1 MGGGG
6 GAVGTGAG
14 GAEGTGFGSAVGSA
28 APGVVLRFA
37 KRALPTKQ
45 DETARRTHTLQA
57 RQATTARTSP
67 MPSFRSLLKGGGCLS
82 SHDVGR
88 AVGAGEI
95 DGAAV
100 EGAAVGAGEV
110 VGASVVGNFVGD
122 GVGQLSRSSTCVTP
136 HDVDAHGVPPNA
148 LSRST
153 PSSTH
158 QPRSWSKAGALPNID
173 LILVT
178 LSTCHPPMSWL
189 KAEASANIVSMRVTL
204 WTAQAPMSRLKALVR

>member
-6 GAVGTGAG
+6 GAEGTLGAA

-45 DETARRTHTLQA
+45 DETARRTHTLQT
-57 RQATTARTSP
+57 RQTTTARTIP

-88 AVGAGEI
+88 AVGAGET

-100 EGAAVGAGEV
+100 VGAAVGAGEV
-110 VGASVVGNFVGD
+110 VGASVVGDFDGD
-122 GVGQLSRSSTCVTP
+122 GVGQFSRSSTCVTP
-136 HDVDAHGVPPNA
+136 HDVDAHEVLENA
-148 LSRST
+148 RSRST

-158 QPRSWSKAGALPNID
+158 QPRSWSKALALRNMA

-178 LSTCHPPMSWL
+178 LLTCV
-189 KAEASANIVSMRVTL
+189 EINQCVGCTR
-204 WTAQAPMSRLKALVR
+204 

>member
-6 GAVGTGAG
+6 GAEGTLGAA

-45 DETARRTHTLQA
+45 DETARRTHKLQT
-57 RQATTARTSP
+57 RQTTTARTIP
-67 MPSFRSLLKGGGCLS
+67 MPSFRSPLKGGGCLS

-110 VGASVVGNFVGD
+110 VGASVVGDFVGD

-136 HDVDAHGVPPNA
+136 HDVDAHAAPPNA
-148 LSRST
+148 RSRST

-158 QPRSWSKAGALPNID
+158 QLRSWSKAEALRNIQS
-173 LILVT
+173 ILVT
-178 LSTCHPPMSWL
+178 L
-189 KAEASANIVSMRVTL
+189 
-204 WTAQAPMSRLKALVR
+204 

>member
-1 MGGGG
+1 MRQLCVWGGGGG
-6 GAVGTGAG
+6 GAEGTLSAG
-14 GAEGTGFGSAVGSA
+14 GAEGTLDTSPMVLGSAGTAFEGAAGGA

-45 DETARRTHTLQA
+45 DETARRTNTLQA
-57 RQATTARTSP
+57 RQATTARTIP

-136 HDVDAHGVPPNA
+136 HDVDAHWV
-148 LSRST
+148 L
-153 PSSTH
+153 
-158 QPRSWSKAGALPNID
+158 
-173 LILVT
+173 
-178 LSTCHPPMSWL
+178 
-189 KAEASANIVSMRVTL
+189 
-204 WTAQAPMSRLKALVR
+204 

>member
-67 MPSFRSLLKGGGCLS
+67 MPSFRSLLSLS

-88 AVGAGEI
+88 AVGAGET

-100 EGAAVGAGEV
+100 VGAAVGAGEV
-110 VGASVVGNFVGD
+110 VGASVVGDFVGD

-136 HDVDAHGVPPNA
+136 HDVDSHEVLENA
-148 LSRST
+148 RSRST

-158 QPRSWSKAGALPNID
+158 QPRSWSKALALRNMA

-178 LSTCHPPMSWL
+178 LLTCV
-189 KAEASANIVSMRVTL
+189 EINQCVGCTR
-204 WTAQAPMSRLKALVR
+204 

>member
-67 MPSFRSLLKGGGCLS
+67 MPSFRSLLSLS

-100 EGAAVGAGEV
+100 DGAAVGAGEV
-110 VGASVVGNFVGD
+110 VGASVVGDFVGD

-136 HDVDAHGVPPNA
+136 HDVDSHEVLENA
-148 LSRST
+148 RSRST

-158 QPRSWSKAGALPNID
+158 QPRSWSKARALRNIPY
-173 LILVT
+173 ILVT
-178 LSTCHPPMSWL
+178 LLTCV
-189 KAEASANIVSMRVTL
+189 KINQGVGCTR
-204 WTAQAPMSRLKALVR
+204 

>member
-6 GAVGTGAG
+6 GAVGTGGGG

-45 DETARRTHTLQA
+45 DETARRTHTLQT
-57 RQATTARTSP
+57 RQTTTARTIP

-100 EGAAVGAGEV
+100 VGAAVGAGEV
-110 VGASVVGNFVGD
+110 VGA
-122 GVGQLSRSSTCVTP
+122 
-136 HDVDAHGVPPNA
+136 
-148 LSRST
+148 
-153 PSSTH
+153 
-158 QPRSWSKAGALPNID
+158 
-173 LILVT
+173 
-178 LSTCHPPMSWL
+178 
-189 KAEASANIVSMRVTL
+189 
-204 WTAQAPMSRLKALVR
+204 